1 MNIENLH
8 KLFLKYSSVCT
19 DTRSIKKDDLFFAL
33 KGDLFNGNKFAKD
46 ALRKGAKYAIVDD
59 KEYAINSNYILVDD
73 VLKTLQ
79 QLAKY
84 HRIYLNIKIIALT
97 GSNGKT
103 TTKDLINSVLK
114 KKYKTVATKG
124 NLNNHIGVPLTLLTM
139 HKDTEIGIVEMGAN
153 HLKEIE
159 FLCNIAN
166 PDYGYITNFG
176 KAHLEGFGTIE
187 GVIKGKS
194 ELYNHLKQNNK
205 LIYINAED
213 NLQLKQLNDYK
224 NYYSFG
230 SSPKENTTIE
240 FLEANPFV
248 KVQFNNLLIN
258 SKLVGKYNFSNI
270 SAAIAIGNYFNVSDI
285 DIKAAIEVYTPK
297 SNRSQIIKKGTN
309 NIILDAYNA
318 NPTSMKAALDSFSN
332 ITDDN
337 KIAILGDMFEL
348 GQDAAK
354 EHQYITEYLLQLN
367 INKTYLVGQNF
378 HATIVNSTNIKQFKS
393 FEDLKEVIEKS
404 DFKNSSF
411 LIKGSRSMALER
423 ILDSL

>member
-1 MNIENLH
+1 MNIEILH

-19 DTRSIKKDDLFFAL
+19 DTRTIKKNDIFFAL
-33 KGDLFNGNKFAKD
+33 KGELFNGNKFAKD
-46 ALRKGAKYAIVDD
+46 ALKKGAKYAIVDA

-84 HRIYLNIKIIALT
+84 HRKYLNIKIIALT

-103 TTKDLINSVLK
+103 TTKELINSVLK
-114 KKYKTVATKG
+114 KKYNTVATKG
-124 NLNNHIGVPLTLLTM
+124 NLNNHIGVPLTLLSMDAT
-139 HKDTEIGIVEMGAN
+139 TEIGIVEMGAN
-153 HLKEIE
+153 HLNEIT
-159 FLCNIAN
+159 FLCDIAN

-176 KAHLEGFGTIE
+176 KAHLEGFGSIE

-194 ELYNHLKQNNK
+194 ELYNHLKQHNK

-213 NLQLKQLNDYK
+213 DLQLKQLKNYK

-230 SSPKENTTIE
+230 SSSEENATIK

-248 KVQFNNLLIN
+248 QVEYNNIKIN
-258 SKLVGKYNFSNI
+258 SKLIGKYNFSNI
-270 SAAIAIGNYFNVSDI
+270 SVAIAIGNYFKVNDVN
-285 DIKAAIEVYTPK
+285 IKTAIEDYFPK
-297 SNRSQIIKKGTN
+297 NNRSQIIKKGSN
-309 NIILDAYNA
+309 NILLDAYNA
-318 NPTSMKAALDSFSN
+318 NPSSMKAALDSFFD
-332 ITDDN
+332 ITDKN

-348 GQDAAK
+348 GQDAKK
-354 EHQYITEYLLQLN
+354 EHQYIAEYLLELN
-367 INKTYLVGQNF
+367 INKIYLVGQNF
-378 HATIVNSTNIKQFKS
+378 YTSKVSSTNIKQFKS
-393 FEDLKEVIEKS
+393 FGDLKEAIKKS

-423 ILDSL
+423 IVDFL